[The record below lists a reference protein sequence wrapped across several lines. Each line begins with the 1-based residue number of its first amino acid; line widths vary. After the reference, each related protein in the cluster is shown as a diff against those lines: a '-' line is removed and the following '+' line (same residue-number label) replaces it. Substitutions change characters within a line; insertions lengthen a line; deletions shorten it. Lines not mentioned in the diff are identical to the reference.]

1 MNTSPALIPT
11 ASDSSSN
18 ACASSLDGADAT
30 LLREAIVAH
39 CQVGSWYA
47 LRPLL
52 LHMRAPHL
60 AEAGPELLADLL
72 AAAGARS
79 RAQADRLQRL
89 LSQRQWRVSVLHSAG
104 PRQSLVVHCGA
115 MRATLHLLVRP
126 QLHIEIIGG

>member
-1 MNTSPALIPT
+1 MNPSPVLIPT
-11 ASDSSSN
+11 AGASTSN
-18 ACASSLDGADAT
+18 ACAASLDGTDAT
-30 LLREAIVAH
+30 LMREAIAAR

-52 LHMRAPHL
+52 VRIRAPHL

-72 AAAGARS
+72 ADADARS

-89 LSQRQWRVSVLHSAG
+89 LSQRQWRASVTHGAG
-104 PRQSLVVHCGA
+104 LRQSLIVHCGA

-126 QLHIEIIGG
+126 QLHIETIGR